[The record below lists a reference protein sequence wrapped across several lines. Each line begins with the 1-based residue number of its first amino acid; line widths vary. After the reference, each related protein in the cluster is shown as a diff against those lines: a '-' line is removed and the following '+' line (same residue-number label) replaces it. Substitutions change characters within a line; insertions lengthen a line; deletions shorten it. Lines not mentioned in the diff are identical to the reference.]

1 LTKDKIKFSKDD
13 SFIYFTA
20 GDLARFKVFTLPV
33 PPTPSQSTTHPK
45 LDAKFTNP
53 TLVYLSNAASGLQI
67 LSSDRIL
74 FTQSSLTSPKDV
86 WILKDL
92 KPLEKAI
99 LAGDQV
105 ESIQTQAERM
115 TYFCESDLQS
125 KGLSQGQ
132 EFWFKGADNKDVQGW
147 VLKPKGWKLGEKKKW
162 PVILF
167 IHGGQL
173 LLIGLVEDVYRSS
186 HFSSLG
192 PQGVWGDDWSTRWN
206 PNGTHIWPYLAVSFF
221 NHDNIV
227 LMSDSY

>member
-1 LTKDKIKFSKDD
+1 MDD

-20 GDLARFKVFTLPV
+20 GDLARIKVFTLPV

-86 WILKDL
+86 WVLKDL

-105 ESIQTQAERM
+105 KSIQTQAERM

-173 LLIGLVEDVYRSS
+173 LLIGLVEDVYRFS

>member
-1 LTKDKIKFSKDD
+1 MTSCVRAKIVIYDLKEHVRFTVTQDWDRSPAELAVSFFSASFLFLSLTKDKIKFSKDD

-20 GDLARFKVFTLPV
+20 GDLAKIKVFALPV

-45 LDAKFTNP
+45 LDAKFTTP

-67 LSSDRIL
+67 LPSDRIL
-74 FTQSSLTSPKDV
+74 FTQSSLASPNDV

-105 ESIQTQAERM
+105 GSVQTQAERI
-115 TYFCESDLQS
+115 TNFCESDL
-125 KGLSQGQ
+125 KNKKLSQGE

-147 VLKPKGWKLGEKKKW
+147 VVKPKGWKHGEKKKW

-167 IHGGQL
+167 IHGGRL
-173 LLIGLVEDVYRSS
+173 LLERLIEDV
-186 HFSSLG
+186 H
-192 PQGVWGDDWSTRWN
+192 
-206 PNGTHIWPYLAVSFF
+206 
-221 NHDNIV
+221 
-227 LMSDSY
+227 

>member
-1 LTKDKIKFSKDD
+1 MCASPWLKIGTARHLSWLWVIFLRVFLFLYLTKDKIKFSKDD

-20 GDLARFKVFTLPV
+20 GDLARIKVFTLPV
-33 PPTPSQSTTHPK
+33 PPTPVQSTTHPK
-45 LDAKFTNP
+45 LDAKFTTP

-74 FTQSSLTSPKDV
+74 FTQSSFAFPNEA

-105 ESIQTQAERM
+105 GSIQTQVERI
-115 TYFCESDLQS
+115 TFFCESDL
-125 KGLSQGQ
+125 KNKRLSQGE

-147 VLKPKGWKLGEKKKW
+147 IIKPKGWKLGEKKKW

-167 IHGGQL
+167 IHGGQ
-173 LLIGLVEDVYRSS
+173 S
-186 HFSSLG
+186 HL
-192 PQGVWGDDWSTRWN
+192 
-206 PNGTHIWPYLAVSFF
+206 
-221 NHDNIV
+221 
-227 LMSDSY
+227 SYWLRT